1 MKYNKDLL
9 SYRRQKAKET
19 LTDAKILLDANSLNS
34 SVNRIYY
41 SLFYAVSALLYLKG
55 LSSSKHTGI
64 KSLFNEQ
71 FVKTGLVDAKLGRFY
86 SRMFEFRQK
95 SDYADFVEF
104 EKKKVEEWFKESERF
119 IQEIE
124 KVIEKNI

>member
-9 SYRRQKAKET
+9 LYRRKKAKET

-71 FVKTGLVDAKLGRFY
+71 FVKTGLVDAKLGRF
-86 SRMFEFRQK
+86 FP
-95 SDYADFVEF
+95 A
-104 EKKKVEEWFKESERF
+104 
-119 IQEIE
+119 
-124 KVIEKNI
+124 